1 MKIELCNGRE
11 EILQH
16 QGDKQA
22 QTVRQA
28 TTWITLLVD
37 MVYGYVFVER
47 ASCAIIWRQQLLL
60 IKSCNACYFST
71 TGRRSANGKPFP
83 VQFGAAKRLRSKS
96 YGKWNLAYCFH
107 CTKNWYSLLLQ
118 VSYTRG
124 CKTLFNEMLYSLRSF
139 YQIAR
144 KQLLISTRYPAIAP
158 HLLKGAFLLVA
169 TCLYLVS
176 SILHVYCIKC
186 L

>member
-1 MKIELCNGRE
+1 MLVIFLRQGEEVPMENLSLYSSGQQRGYAPNHMVSEIYSIVFTAPKID
-11 EILQH
+11 IH
-16 QGDKQA
+16 
-22 QTVRQA
+22 
-28 TTWITLLVD
+28 
-37 MVYGYVFVER
+37 
-47 ASCAIIWRQQLLL
+47 
-60 IKSCNACYFST
+60 
-71 TGRRSANGKPFP
+71 
-83 VQFGAAKRLRSKS
+83 S
-96 YGKWNLAYCFH
+96 Y
-107 CTKNWYSLLLQ
+107 
-118 VSYTRG
+118 
-124 CKTLFNEMLYSLRSF
+124 CKFLTQEVVKLFYNKMLYSLRSF